1 MEIKLR
7 RDKPIFENIQPSFG
21 SSFTVR
27 KFTEEN
33 CSSLPYWHCHPEY
46 EIVFISNGKG
56 HRQIS
61 DHISSYQD
69 GDLIFLGPN
78 IPHLGF
84 AQELYEQHVEVVVQ
98 MRDDFLGKD
107 FMDRPEMASIKQL
120 FERAK
125 SGVTFHGHTRWE
137 VGQILQRM
145 GEVDNFYRLI
155 DLLKVLQ
162 IMATSDEF
170 NSLNI
175 NHVSA
180 EVKPQDHYR
189 MEQVFSFVE
198 ANFSQQFSQVEV
210 ANHIGMT
217 TPAFCRFFKKLNHKV
232 FTDFLN
238 EYRVAR
244 ACNLL
249 SGDAYSII
257 QVCYASG
264 FNNVSNFNK
273 QFKAVTGQTPSDYRR
288 NLRKFVLSPIL
299 AE

>member
-1 MEIKLR
+1 
-7 RDKPIFENIQPSFG
+7 
-21 SSFTVR
+21 
-27 KFTEEN
+27 
-33 CSSLPYWHCHPEY
+33 
-46 EIVFISNGKG
+46 
-56 HRQIS
+56 
-61 DHISSYQD
+61 
-69 GDLIFLGPN
+69 
-78 IPHLGF
+78 
-84 AQELYEQHVEVVVQ
+84 
-98 MRDDFLGKD
+98 
-107 FMDRPEMASIKQL
+107 
-120 FERAK
+120 
-125 SGVTFHGHTRWE
+125 
-137 VGQILQRM
+137 
-145 GEVDNFYRLI
+145 VDNFYRLI

-189 MEQVFSFVE
+189 MEQVFGFVE